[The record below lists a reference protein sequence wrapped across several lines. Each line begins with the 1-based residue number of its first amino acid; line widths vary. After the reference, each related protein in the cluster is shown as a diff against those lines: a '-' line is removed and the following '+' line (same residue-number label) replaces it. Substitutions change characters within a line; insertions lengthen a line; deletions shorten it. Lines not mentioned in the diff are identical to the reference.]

1 MALTDNPVL
10 LTFGVLLALV
20 VGGYAVVIYNGLV
33 RLRKNIDESMGNI
46 DVLLKQRSE
55 EIPNLVDTAQEYMS
69 YERETLE
76 DITSQRTKVQ
86 RASTPK
92 QKAEA
97 DQQMRSM
104 LGNLF
109 AVAEDYP
116 ELKSNQQFQK
126 VQQRISDI
134 QDKISSRR
142 EFYNDSVTTYNT
154 RINQIPYNV
163 VASLLGY
170 TEKEVFEATEQEKQ
184 NVDISEEFNS

>member
-1 MALTDNPVL
+1 MALADNPVVI
-10 LTFGVLLALV
+10 TFVVLVTLA
-20 VGGYAVVIYNGLV
+20 VGGYIVVIYNGLI

-69 YERETLE
+69 YERDTLQK
-76 DITSQRTKVQ
+76 ITSQRTEVQ
-86 RASTPK
+86 NASTPK

-154 RINQIPYNV
+154 RINQIPYNI
-163 VASLLGY
+163 VAGLLGY

-184 NVDISEEFNS
+184 NVDISDEFNS

>member
-1 MALTDNPVL
+1 MALADNPVVI
-10 LTFGVLLALV
+10 TFVVLVALA
-20 VGGYAVVIYNGLV
+20 VGGYTVVIYNGLI

-69 YERETLE
+69 YERETLQK
-76 DITSQRTKVQ
+76 ITSQRTEVQ
-86 RASTPK
+86 KASTPK

-104 LGNLF
+104 LGSLF

-154 RINQIPYNV
+154 RINQIPYNI

-184 NVDISEEFNS
+184 NVDISNEFNN

>member
-1 MALTDNPVL
+1 MALAGNPVVI
-10 LTFGVLLALV
+10 TFVVLVTLA
-20 VGGYAVVIYNGLV
+20 VGGYIVVIYNGLI

-69 YERETLE
+69 YERETLQK
-76 DITSQRTKVQ
+76 ITSQRTEVQ
-86 RASTPK
+86 NASTPK

-154 RINQIPYNV
+154 RINQIPYNI

-184 NVDISEEFNS
+184 NVDISDEFNN